1 MDGFENI
8 NVNTSGSEE
17 KIIERKPVVDQF
29 GRAYATGKKK
39 SAVARVYLSH
49 GKGDITVNKR
59 TLNDYFPMESL
70 VAIINMPF
78 SLTKTEKMYN
88 VSVTVFGSGLSSQ
101 AAALRHGISK
111 ALCNMDPSLRP
122 ILKSAG
128 FLTRD
133 KRVVERKKY
142 GQKKARKNFQFSKR

>member
-8 NVNTSGSEE
+8 
-17 KIIERKPVVDQF
+17 KIDTETAGENEVERKPILDQL

-49 GKGDITVNKR
+49 GKGDITVNKKN
-59 TLNDYFPMESL
+59 LKEYFPMESL
-70 VAIINMPF
+70 IAIINMPF
-78 SLTKTEKMYN
+78 VLTKTENMYN
-88 VSVTVFGSGLSSQ
+88 VSVTVFGSGLASQ

-111 ALCNMDPSLRP
+111 ALCNMDPSLRK

-128 FLTRD
+128 LLTRD
-133 KRVVERKKY
+133 NRIVERKKY